1 MLFSTSINV
10 TLLCLLNT
18 SLMVGGF
25 FLNSVVITSVRKSS
39 QLRRKLC
46 YFMIIVLSCFDLAA
60 VVVIHPVLIISTIMW
75 STNSYGPEM
84 DKIFRRICMPF
95 QGFSMF
101 ALLTLS
107 AERFFAL
114 NYPYY
119 HQTVVTKR
127 RLFFFLAS
135 VIAIFVAV
143 LPLIHLITIFR
154 DIIIAVSVLLLLVM
168 LVYFNYK
175 MFMIAKSKQNSTAP
189 SSSAV
194 TSNDT
199 ERQKRSTTKFRT
211 VSTCSLAVA
220 CFFICF
226 SPQIVFRIL
235 LLITKINFSDQ
246 QLRLFALWL
255 NTVMAT
261 NSTFNCLIFFWRNS
275 VLRREG
281 MKILKGLK
289 S

>member
-1 MLFSTSINV
+1 MLCSTSINV
-10 TLLCLLNT
+10 TLLCLLNA
-18 SLMVGGF
+18 SFMVGGL
-25 FLNSVVITSVRKSS
+25 FLNSVVITSVRRSS
-39 QLRRKLC
+39 QLCRKLC
-46 YFMIIVLSCFDLAA
+46 YFMIVVLSCFDLSA
-60 VVVIHPVLIISTIMW
+60 VAVIHPVLILSTIMW

-84 DKIFRRICMPF
+84 DKTFRYICMPF

-199 ERQKRSTTKFRT
+199 ERQKRSNIKFRT

-235 LLITKINFSDQ
+235 LLITNIHFSDQ
-246 QLRLFALWL
+246 QLRLFAMWL

-261 NSTFNCLIFFWRNS
+261 NSTFNCLIFFWKNS

-281 MKILKGLK
+281 MKVLKGLK